1 MINVNYNLS
10 KIIIRPMELDDLEEV
25 LNIEKNLFLILGL
38 IIFSTMN

>member
-10 KIIIRPMELDDLEEV
+10 KIIVRPMELDDLEEV
-25 LNIEKNLFLILGL
+25 LNIEKKLFLILGL